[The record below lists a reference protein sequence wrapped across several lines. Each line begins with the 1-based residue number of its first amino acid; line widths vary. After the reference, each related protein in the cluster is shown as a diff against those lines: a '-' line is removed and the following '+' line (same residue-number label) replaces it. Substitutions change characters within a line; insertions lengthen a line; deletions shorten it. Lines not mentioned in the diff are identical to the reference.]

1 MAKWE
6 VKPGQVFGKLT
17 VVSDVFKRKN
27 RPYAVFQCDCG
38 KRKEMFVYNVM
49 NGQIKSCGCLKKQPT
64 PKIGDRFGKL
74 TVISQPYYKSIQ
86 LPTRIKRVS
95 YVNVLCDC
103 GIKKEAN
110 LSRLR
115 SGKILSCGCLVSERT
130 IEVSTTHG
138 LVHHPLYG
146 KWCAMKERCNRPANK
161 KYALYG
167 GRGIKVCDEWQHDFK
182 AFYDWSISHGWKKG
196 LEIDRIDTDGNYCP
210 SNCRYVSHKFNTNN
224 KRNNHTVEYN
234 GEKMSLTQAIEKSG
248 CGLKYSIVFERIHK
262 LGYSIG
268 KALTMPKKETHSNK

>member
-27 RPYAVFQCDCG
+27 MPYAVFQCDCG
-38 KRKEMFVYNVM
+38 KRKEMNVYAVIDGRN
-49 NGQIKSCGCLKKQPT
+49 KSCGCAKLLKAEMGEK
-64 PKIGDRFGKL
+64 FGRL
-74 TVISQPYYKSIQ
+74 TVVSDVFYKRSQFKSRMRNDAFVVVQ
-86 LPTRIKRVS
+86 
-95 YVNVLCDC
+95 CEC
-103 GIKKEAN
+103 GTKKEIA
-110 LSRLR
+110 LKRLK
-115 SGKILSCGCLVSERT
+115 SKKVMSCGCLIKEKI
-130 IEVSTTHG
+130 IEASTTHG

-146 KWCAMKERCNRPANK
+146 KWCAMKDRCNRPANK

-182 AFYDWSISHGWKKG
+182 AFYDWSISHGWEKG

-234 GEKMSLTQAIEKSG
+234 GEKMSLTQSIEKSG

-262 LGYSIG
+262 LGYSIE
-268 KALTMPKKETHSNK
+268 KALTMPKRETHSNK